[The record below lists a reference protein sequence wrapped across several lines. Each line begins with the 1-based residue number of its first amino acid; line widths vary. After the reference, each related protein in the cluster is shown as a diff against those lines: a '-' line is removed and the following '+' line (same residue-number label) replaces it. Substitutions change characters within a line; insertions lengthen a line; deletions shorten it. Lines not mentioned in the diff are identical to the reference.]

1 MNKALIAVTL
11 AVQIAVVGV
20 FSMFSGD
27 DSEAAY
33 PMDAGYVMKDQNLQ
47 AVYFDGT
54 PAELT
59 YEKMDAPIMRARTR
73 SGIPAYM
80 KRVKNLRCE
89 RRDTDGQSTFRCA
102 LDVKKLGTQAL

>member
-1 MNKALIAVTL
+1 MNKSLIAVTL
-11 AVQIAVVGV
+11 AVQVAVVGV
-20 FSMFSGD
+20 FSMFSSQ

-59 YEKMDAPIMRARTR
+59 YEKMDAPIKKGKTHAG
-73 SGIPAYM
+73 SPAYM
-80 KRVKNLRCE
+80 KKVKNLRCE
-89 RRDTDGQSTFRCA
+89 RRDADGQSTFRCA
-102 LDVKKLGTQAL
+102 LDVKKLGSQAL